1 MIFLWLWDKRHEL
14 PDDRLPEPASLVVRV
29 DSHVGDIGTVEAVGQ
44 DPPGTGED
52 VAGVDEAHE
61 HAVAEHRR
69 ERVRWLVTER
79 SDPVQAGQFIHVH
92 RTQLV
97 DP

>member
-1 MIFLWLWDKRHEL
+1 
-14 PDDRLPEPASLVVRV
+14 LVVRV
-29 DSHVGDIGTVEAVGQ
+29 DSHVGDIGTVEAVSQ
-44 DPPGTGED
+44 YPPGADED

-69 ERVRWLVTER
+69 ERFRRLVTER
-79 SDPVQAGQFIHVH
+79 SDPVQGGQFIHVH
-92 RTQLV
+92 GTQVV